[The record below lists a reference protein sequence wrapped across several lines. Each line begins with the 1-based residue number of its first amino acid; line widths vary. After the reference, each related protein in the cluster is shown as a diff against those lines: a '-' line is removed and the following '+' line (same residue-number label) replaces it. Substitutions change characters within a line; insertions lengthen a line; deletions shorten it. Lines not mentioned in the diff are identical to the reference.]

1 MSVISEVCAHI
12 HNYFEDDPV
21 TGERM
26 IYQGHY
32 KIENGSITL
41 PFMKPGQY
49 IRIFGSELNDGVYKY
64 PVEPAEGEEPV
75 LQDEEFDGVIWKMRP
90 PKEFLDLVDEIN
102 DWQEKYGAAVNSPY
116 QSEDVIGVYR
126 YTKASA
132 GLATWQKVFEQ
143 LLKPYRRLP

>member
-1 MSVISEVCAHI
+1 MSMISEVCAHI
-12 HNYFEDDPV
+12 HNYFEEDSV

-32 KIENGSITL
+32 KIENGTITL

-64 PVEPAEGEEPV
+64 PVEAAEGAP

-90 PKEFLDLVDEIN
+90 PKEFLDLVKQIE
-102 DWQEKYGAAVNSPY
+102 DWMDKYGDAMRNPY
-116 QSEDVIGVYR
+116 QSENVIGVYR

-143 LLKPYRRLP
+143 WLKPYRRLP

>member
-32 KIENGSITL
+32 KIENGSISL

-49 IRIFGSELNDGVYKY
+49 FRVFGSELNDGVHKY
-64 PVEPAEGEEPV
+64 GVDRLA
-75 LQDEEFDGVIWKMRP
+75 DETFDGVIWKMRP
-90 PKEFLDLVDEIN
+90 PKEFLDLVSEIS
-102 DWQEKYGAAVNSPY
+102 DWMDKYGDTMRNPY

-143 LLKPYRRLP
+143 QLKPYRRLP